1 MKVWLRALV
10 LAVGLA
16 IPRPVPAVVI
26 LESVWRE
33 EGGGRGREAEG
44 FGAHIRLANEPQFR
58 SLVSVSLDGGDS
70 WGDGSGTWIGNDDSH
85 AYILTSAHVFDDA
98 ALDEAR
104 FRIDDGSVL
113 RGERLWIHPGYDR
126 DEDWTGVD
134 AAIIRLS
141 RPIVGVG
148 PAPALYS
155 GRAEQ
160 GRLITFIGFGTRGI
174 ASVGE
179 NERFNAGTDKAAA
192 QGVVDEAMP
201 FRPVSDDV
209 EDPGNSLAVFLPRED
224 GRIENPLGGARRPVS
239 RLAGLLGS
247 GDSGGSAWMPEGNG
261 WVIVGINTS
270 GDGRAGYGDSSWF
283 VRVSGITPWIRSVF
297 PGAVFSGSGIPAPP
311 LSATVAPGPV
321 PQPARVEAALVKSVP
336 PGAGPETPPCAARTR
351 VFAFSDEAW
360 YPARA
365 RGTGKTGACLVRFD
379 DFPDADDDAFVE
391 PGQMV
396 AWRPDGPGDDLFE
409 CRAGLSVVAEE
420 EGVWYPATILRS
432 KGNGCVVRYDD
443 EDYDDESFPLSRL
456 RRLR

>member
-1 MKVWLRALV
+1 MKVWLRALL
-10 LAVGLA
+10 LAVGLLL
-16 IPRPVPAVVI
+16 PQHVPAVVV

-33 EGGGRGREAEG
+33 EGGGRGHEAEG

-58 SLVSVSLDGGDS
+58 SLVSVSLDGGSS
-70 WGDGSGTWIGNDDSH
+70 WGDGSATWIGNDGSH
-85 AYILTSAHVFDDA
+85 AYLLTSAHNFDDA
-98 ALDEAR
+98 TLDEAR
-104 FRIDDGSVL
+104 FRTGDGSVL
-113 RGERLWIHPGYDR
+113 RGERLWIHPGYDS

-134 AAIIRLS
+134 AAIVRLS
-141 RPIVGVG
+141 GPILGAG
-148 PAPALYS
+148 PPPTLYG

-160 GRLITFIGFGTRGI
+160 GRLITFVGFGTRGI

-192 QGVVDEAMP
+192 QGMVDEAMP
-201 FRPVSDDV
+201 FRQVSDDA

-247 GDSGGSAWMPEGNG
+247 GDSGGSAWMPEGDG

-270 GDGRAGYGDSSWF
+270 GDGKAGYGDSSWF
-283 VRVSGITPWIRSVF
+283 VRVSGIAPWIRSVF
-297 PGAVFSGSGIPAPP
+297 PGAVFSGSG
-311 LSATVAPGPV
+311 SS
-321 PQPARVEAALVKSVP
+321 QPARVEAAPVKFAP
-336 PGAGPETPPCAARTR
+336 PGGGTETPACTALAR

-365 RGTGKTGACLVRFD
+365 RGAGKNGSCLVRFD

-396 AWRPDGPGDDLFE
+396 AWRPDGPGDDLSE
-409 CRAGLSVVAEE
+409 CRAGQAVVAEE
-420 EGVWYPATILRS
+420 DGVWYPATILRS

-443 EDYDDESFPLSRL
+443 GDYDDELFPLSRL

>member
-1 MKVWLRALV
+1 MRIWLRALV

-33 EGGGRGREAEG
+33 EGGGRGHEAEG

-70 WGDGSGTWIGNDDSH
+70 WGDGSATWIGNDDSH
-85 AYILTSAHVFDDA
+85 AYILTSAHVFDGA

-104 FRIDDGSVL
+104 FRTGDGSVL
-113 RGERLWIHPGYDR
+113 RGERLWIHPGYDS

-134 AAIIRLS
+134 AAIVRLS
-141 RPIVGVG
+141 RPIVGAG
-148 PAPALYS
+148 PAPTLYS

-160 GRLITFIGFGTRGI
+160 GRLITFVGFGTRGI

-192 QGVVDEAMP
+192 QGMVDEAVP
-201 FRPVSDDV
+201 FRKVSDEV

-224 GRIENPLGGARRPVS
+224 GRLDNPLGGARRPVS

-247 GDSGGSAWMPEGNG
+247 GDSGGSAWMPEGDG

-270 GDGRAGYGDSSWF
+270 GDGKAGYGDFSWF

-297 PGAVFSGSGIPAPP
+297 PGAVI
-311 LSATVAPGPV
+311 SATGGSMAGSPAAVAPFQ
-321 PQPARVEAALVKSVP
+321 QPARVEAALTKSAP
-336 PGAGPETPPCAARTR
+336 PGAMAEALACTAQVR

-365 RGTGKTGACLVRFD
+365 RRAGKNGACLVRFD

-396 AWRPDGPGDDLFE
+396 AWQPDGPGEDLAE
-409 CRAGLSVVAEE
+409 CRAGLAVVAEE
-420 EGVWYPATILRS
+420 DGVWYPATILRP
-432 KGNGCVVRYDD
+432 KGRGCVVRYDD
-443 EDYDDESFPLSRL
+443 EDYGDESFPLSRL